1 MRSEALVTH
10 LIAMDAD
17 ALMRLLGLHSTDPRV
32 EDALRAYGVMRRPEL
47 RIDPVDADGPVVQS
61 QDWVGNLSV
70 GIEFGFQEEGA
81 YMGLDQADRG
91 VGPMVLTEIYLYAER
106 TGVKP
111 YPHPLPFGAS
121 LGDSRDATRARL
133 DPLLPG
139 RRSYVRDTWDTPAF
153 RMTASYAD
161 DGARIDFLVCILR
174 LDDPEP
180 FESASAPLPAIAT
193 LAGLLGKRMTWT
205 PMSPPKK
212 DRPNPYRRL
221 SGRPWKSGCR
231 P

>member
-1 MRSEALVTH
+1 
-10 LIAMDAD
+10 MD
-17 ALMRLLGLHSTDPRV
+17 REPRRHQLGLAWRELERCVDARPQVETRRAASRVLRQGTLAPDPRV

-47 RIDPVDADGPVVQS
+47 RIDPADADGPVVQS

-106 TGVKP
+106 PGVKP

-161 DGARIDFLVCILR
+161 DGARIDFLVCMLR
-174 LDDPEP
+174 LEDPEP
-180 FESASAPLPAIAT
+180 FESASAPLPT
-193 LAGLLGKRMTWT
+193 TGLA
-205 PMSPPKK
+205 
-212 DRPNPYRRL
+212 
-221 SGRPWKSGCR
+221 
-231 P
+231 